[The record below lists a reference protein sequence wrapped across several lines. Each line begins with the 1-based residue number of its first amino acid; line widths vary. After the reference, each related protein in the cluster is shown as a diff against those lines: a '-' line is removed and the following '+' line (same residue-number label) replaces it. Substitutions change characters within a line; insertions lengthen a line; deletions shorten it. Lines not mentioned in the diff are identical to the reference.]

1 MLFNSIVKEDE
12 SIKHFYNIFHDTRL
26 RLVHEFRS
34 NNITKKKAV
43 HYAQL
48 FLDRLVFIFFAEN
61 TGLISQN
68 WLKKSILDCLEVELI
83 SKRTREVANN
93 INRLF
98 ISLNKR
104 EKEPIS
110 FFRLNGSLFVEKIP
124 KEILFKDLR
133 PKSFFK
139 DIRTPLKKKVN
150 LDRSSQK
157 IVSGYKQI
165 NPIIQNILAMMSYD
179 IDKELNAKVLSHIFE
194 HSISDLE
201 ELLDQKDNLKRKM
214 EGVYYTPDFITEH
227 ICYNTIIPYLSNNGA
242 NSTAQLIE
250 EHLERIEELEE
261 KLLRI
266 KIIDPA
272 CGCGAFLFKAVDI
285 LLDIAKRI
293 QLVKN
298 LRGKNDSTREIPEK
312 ELNGERF
319 TQLSFSND
327 IIRRI
332 IQNNIFGVDIN
343 QQSVQIAKLSLFF
356 RIATREEKYPDLGSN
371 IRCGNSLIEDPQIAG
386 IKAFNW
392 QSEFQ
397 EIHENGGFDVIIS
410 NPPYI
415 NSTNMIKRYPK
426 QRAFLRK
433 NYSFLM
439 EKWDIYI
446 AFIEK
451 SLQLLKSNGFLS
463 FIIPDAFL
471 SEKYATK
478 IREHLISNYRIIRI
492 DYFPSLSIFK
502 RINVYNIIITIQN
515 ASPRLPVLKVRY
527 KDLKGAIEWK
537 FINNPT
543 RIFTDFDDET
553 IILDQKKFVTLGD
566 VCYISKGI
574 VFHAKEPKFKGE
586 FKKRDIISDMKTGN
600 HTRQVLEGENITA
613 YEING
618 YKFAEWNTNRV
629 PGKVSRPT
637 FPELH
642 QSNKLV
648 TNKFGKLKVAFDE
661 IGYICDQT
669 VRILIKWEQ
678 LQDVNN
684 RSISRSIRRFSNN
697 YSREELEN
705 ISREYDY
712 HYLLGLLNSKCIRFF
727 FYTLR
732 SRCSIDI
739 NPLILRRIPIPKISS
754 QEEQEAIIEIT
765 KQILK
770 LIDEKSAINS
780 QFIGN
785 LLPEEKTQQLN
796 QFNERKQR
804 INSIQDSIIKLEC
817 ELNEKI
823 YALYD
828 LTQKEI
834 QIIERKLNQ

>member
-1 MLFNSIVKEDE
+1 M
-12 SIKHFYNIFHDTRL
+12 HFYNIFHDTRL
-26 RLVHEFRS
+26 RLIYEFQS
-34 NNITKKKAV
+34 NNLAKEKAV

-48 FLDRLVFIFFAEN
+48 FLNRLMIIFFAED
-61 TGLISQN
+61 TGIIPQN
-68 WLKKSILDCLEVELI
+68 CLKQRILDCLEGESI
-83 SKRTREVANN
+83 SKRTKVIATN
-93 INRLF
+93 INKLF
-98 ISLNKR
+98 ISLDKR
-104 EKEPIS
+104 EEDSVPILRFNGS
-110 FFRLNGSLFVEKIP
+110 FFAEKIP

-133 PKSFFK
+133 AKTFFK

-150 LDRSSQK
+150 LYGSSQK
-157 IVSGYKQI
+157 ILSEYKQI
-165 NPIIQNILAMMSYD
+165 NPIIRNILIMTSYD
-179 IDKELNAKVLSHIFE
+179 FNTELNVSILGHIFE

-201 ELLDQKDNLKRKM
+201 ELLNQEKNQKRKM

-227 ICYNTIIPYLSNNGA
+227 ICYNTIVPYLSNNGA
-242 NSTAQLIE
+242 NSIDQLIE
-250 EHLERIEELEE
+250 EYLERIEELEK
-261 KLLRI
+261 KLKKIRI
-266 KIIDPA
+266 LDPA
-272 CGCGAFLFKAVDI
+272 CGCGAFLLKAVDI
-285 LLDIAKRI
+285 LLEITKQI
-293 QLVKN
+293 YLVKD
-298 LRGKNDSTREIPEK
+298 LQRKDELKRKNQER
-312 ELNGERF
+312 ELNREDSA
-319 TQLSFSND
+319 QLSFSDVSMSD
-327 IIRRI
+327 ITREI

-343 QQSVQIAKLSLFF
+343 QESVQIAKLGLFF
-356 RIATREEKYPDLGSN
+356 KITAREKILPDLGSN
-371 IRCGNSLIEDPQIAG
+371 IKCGDSLIGDPQIGG

-397 EIHENGGFDVIIS
+397 KIHESGGFDVIIS

-415 NSTNMIKRYPK
+415 NSANMIKRYPK

-451 SLQLLKSNGFLS
+451 SLQLLKSKGFMS

-492 DYFPSLSIFK
+492 DYFPNLSIFK

-527 KDLKGAIEWK
+527 KDFKGAREWK
-537 FINNPT
+537 FINDPM

-553 IILDQKKFVTLGD
+553 ITLNQKKFVKLGD
-566 VCYISKGI
+566 ICYISKGI
-574 VFHAKEPKFKGE
+574 VFHAIEPKFKGE
-586 FKKRDIISDMKTGN
+586 FKKRDVISDVETEN

-613 YEING
+613 YDIVG
-618 YKFAEWNTNRV
+618 YKFVEWNTDRV

-642 QSNKLV
+642 QSHKLV
-648 TNKFGKLKVAFDE
+648 TNKFGKLKVAFDK

-697 YSREELEN
+697 YSREELES
-705 ISREYDY
+705 ISKEYDY
-712 HYLLGLLNSKCIRFF
+712 YFLLGLLNSKCIRFF
-727 FYTLR
+727 FHTLR
-732 SRCSIDI
+732 SSRSIDI

-765 KQILK
+765 KQILE

-780 QFIGN
+780 QFIRR
-785 LLPEEKTQQLN
+785 LFPEEKTQWLN
-796 QFNERKQR
+796 LSNKRKQK
-804 INSIQDSIIKLEC
+804 INRIQDSIIKLEY
-817 ELNEKI
+817 ELNEKV
-823 YALYD
+823 YSLYD